1 MVEAIR
7 LVLERRRL
15 PGRRVHDR
23 LPVLRRLDR
32 PGRWVRRRSLLLERE
47 GVRAQPRRDR
57 HRRLLQLRLLGARD
71 PGGEPGPERA
81 AGDDQPCEHGTTL
94 TRLVRGVN
102 YAAKTS
108 SICIRQVSG
117 TSFGRRPPA
126 TCTATA
132 MAQFAKQK
140 GVKRLFLSWDGDD
153 RTGPHTPPTREA
165 QRSPWE
171 SRSPAPLRS
180 TRRHGTTINS
190 PAGSQRPAPT
200 GSCCAALAAST
211 TPALLRDL
219 RAGLGRRVTLIG
231 GEDFQPSFAQAG
243 PAALGVYFAYPATRT
258 SRYSPRPESGS

>member
-7 LVLERRRL
+7 LVLERRQL

-32 PGRWVRRRSLLLERE
+32 PGRWVRTRSLLLERE
-47 GVRAQPRRDR
+47 GLRAEPRRDR

-102 YAAKTS
+102 YPGRPRHLYPTGERNFVRTAAA
-108 SICIRQVSG
+108 G
-117 TSFGRRPPA
+117 HL
-126 TCTATA
+126 TAAA

-140 GVKRLFLSWDGDD
+140 GVKRLFLSWDGNAVLG
-153 RTGPHTPPTREA
+153 RHTPPTWEA
-165 QRSPWE
+165 QQSPWE

-180 TRRHGTTINS
+180 TRRHGTTTQFARRI
-190 PAGSQRPAPT
+190 AATRADGVVL
-200 GSCCAALAAST
+200 AALRCPTAPPHYCAISVPASV
-211 TPALLRDL
+211 A
-219 RAGLGRRVTLIG
+219 V
-231 GEDFQPSFAQAG
+231 
-243 PAALGVYFAYPATRT
+243 
-258 SRYSPRPESGS
+258 